1 MPSPRPLAVRLIWS
15 QLQALAWLNELSG
28 TVFPAPPSLHLST
41 RTVLMT
47 QSCSYFSSAKAQ
59 HEIGFEMRFQGD
71 VEMCF
76 NWMIEEQ
83 VPRACMGCLAFLQL
97 ALTSCLLFKPG

>member
-1 MPSPRPLAVRLIWS
+1 M
-15 QLQALAWLNELSG
+15 
-28 TVFPAPPSLHLST
+28 FPAPPSLHLST

-59 HEIGFEMRFQGD
+59 HEIGFELRFQGD

-83 VPRACMGCLAFLQL
+83 VPRACVALASIQMLRPSPRAIPVL
-97 ALTSCLLFKPG
+97 I